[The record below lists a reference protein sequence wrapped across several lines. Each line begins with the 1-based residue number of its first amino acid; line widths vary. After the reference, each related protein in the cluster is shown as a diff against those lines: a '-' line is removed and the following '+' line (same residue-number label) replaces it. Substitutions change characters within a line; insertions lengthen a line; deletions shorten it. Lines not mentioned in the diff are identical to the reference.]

1 MKIGLFLKALD
12 AAERVLG
19 KLEKIAIKASL
30 LAILI
35 RELYKIVA
43 H

>member
-1 MKIGLFLKALD
+1 MKIKLFLKSLD
-12 AAERVLG
+12 AADRVLG